1 MESFNNHQ
9 EILMFAAIRAAIIT
23 FFSSITHLFKAFENT
38 AVALETASEVTII
51 QANSWKVEQKQELL
65 RLKSN
70 G

>member
-1 MESFNNHQ
+1 MESFHNHQ
-9 EILMFAAIRAAIIT
+9 EIIMFAAIRAAIVT
-23 FFSSITHLFKAFENT
+23 FFNSLTHLFKAFENT

-70 G
+70 V